1 MVMFTQDEND
11 RDYFYER
18 AEAELILAQAATH
31 PAAVTS
37 HFALAENYLDLVYGN
52 GTDAPSPN
60 PDRPDGEIDA
70 DAADEATDAAI
81 LA

>member
-1 MVMFTQDEND
+1 MVMFTKDKND

-37 HFALAENYLDLVYGN
+37 HFALAENYLDLVYGD
-52 GTDAPSPN
+52 GTDAPL
-60 PDRPDGEIDA
+60 PDPSHPDGEP
-70 DAADEATDAAI
+70 AADTTEEATDAVVPS
-81 LA
+81 